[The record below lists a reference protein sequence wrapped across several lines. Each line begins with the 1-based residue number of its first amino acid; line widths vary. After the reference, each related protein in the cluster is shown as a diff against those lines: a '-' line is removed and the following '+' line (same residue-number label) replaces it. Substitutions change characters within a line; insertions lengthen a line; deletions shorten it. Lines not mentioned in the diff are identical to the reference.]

1 MATKQALEGTRLNA
15 FGMDPNDLT
24 IVGLDTK
31 DGPEHP
37 LYDPRVL
44 APLEESMVLSIMTHG
59 VLEPVKVRKD
69 GKAVE
74 VVFGRR
80 RVMHAREAN
89 KRLKK
94 QGDEPIH
101 VACMLERSKDVMG
114 VSITENEIRKDDLLS
129 AKAEKLVR
137 YLATGKSEEDAAV
150 AFGVTS
156 QSIRNWLKISEL
168 DNSVVKAIDKGQIKA
183 SAAWN
188 LAGLAREEQKQE
200 LEKLLSEA
208 GGGRITAK
216 KTKAAAK
223 KKDSGEESYAPGKR
237 IVNKVLKLNKAAG
250 DVLPSDFVRGV
261 LWVFGETN
269 PSVIKGLTGLIKEAE
284 GGAEE

>member
-1 MATKQALEGTRLNA
+1 MAKSALEGTRLNA

-24 IVGLDTK
+24 IIGLDTK

-69 GKAVE
+69 GKNVE

-114 VSITENEIRKDDLLS
+114 VAITENEIRKDDLLS

-150 AFGVTS
+150 AFGVTM

-168 DNSVVKAIDKGQIKA
+168 DTSVVKAIDKGQIKA

-223 KKDSGEESYAPGKR
+223 KKDDGEESYAPGKR
-237 IVNKVLKLNKAAG
+237 IINKVLKLNKASG
-250 DVLPSDFVRGV
+250 GTLPSDFVRGV

-269 PSVIKGLTGLIKEAE
+269 PSLVKGLTGFIKEASGE
-284 GGAEE
+284 TEE